1 MKKTIIVIIIL
12 LQVSILTAQNENNE
26 LTQEQTMLAIKKLIE
41 LDEQYDKGAP
51 ESVKKAKFNEYVD
64 QLNPSLSQT
73 ERNKAYAVVNA
84 YISGSKGQKTDI
96 SLSEKQSEEIRQM
109 LQNATQKKDAGMQVL
124 GAKMAELKAMS
135 YAEYKDY
142 VTQNGQIPLPETDIQ
157 KSYNQLHKEDD
168 KQVKVTSEK
177 PSNKIDN
184 PIIAMD
190 IIQNPDKHTYQ
201 EFRVAIKFL
210 KPDISDEQV
219 NKLWQQKRK
228 NN

>member
-1 MKKTIIVIIIL
+1 MKKTITVIIIL
-12 LQVSILTAQNENNE
+12 LQISMLTAQNETRE
-26 LTQEQTMLAIKKLIE
+26 LTQEQTMLVVKKLIE

-64 QLNPSLSQT
+64 QLNPNLSQAD
-73 ERNKAYAVVNA
+73 RNKAYDIVNV

-124 GAKMAELKAMS
+124 EAKMAELKVMS

-142 VTQNGQIPLPETDIQ
+142 VTQNGQISLPETDIQ
-157 KSYNQLHKEDD
+157 KSYNQLHKDD
-168 KQVKVTSEK
+168 GKQVKVTSEK

-190 IIQNPDKHTYQ
+190 IIQNPDKHTYK
-201 EFRVAIKFL
+201 EFQAAIKFL
-210 KPDISDEQV
+210 KPDVTDDEV
-219 NKLWQQKRK
+219 KKLWQQK